1 MEKVE
6 RMTAENAVVVFSSN
20 NCCMSHVAKRLLCS
34 LGVNPMV
41 IELDEETGGA
51 EIEEALTKLVG
62 ETPAIPVVFVGGK
75 LVGGVDR
82 LVAAHISGNLIP
94 QLKEAK
100 ALWL

>member
-1 MEKVE
+1 
-6 RMTAENAVVVFSSN
+6 
-20 NCCMSHVAKRLLCS
+20 
-34 LGVNPMV
+34 MV